1 MEPRSPVLRHVRI
14 HTIAVLTTVYT
25 LNVLDRFILGILLP
39 YIKREMDL
47 DDTLLGLLTGPAFA
61 IFYATMSLPIA
72 RLSDRYTR
80 KYIIAVCLF
89 LFSLMTLLCGFATGF
104 WHLFLARIGVG
115 VGEAGTMPAST
126 SMVADLYPKER
137 RASAMAWLSFG
148 ANIGAMLAFIVG
160 GVIAAQYGWRMGF
173 FIVGIPGILF
183 SLYILIGLREPAR
196 GSMEANTPQATTTPP
211 FAACLGFLRQQRA
224 YWMLTMGFAL
234 LVAVS
239 SANMVWLASFFE
251 RSHGLST
258 ATSGPVIGLAFGLG
272 GAFGT
277 IFVGGY
283 ISDRVSRDDI
293 SKSLSVIAIG
303 AIVLAIG
310 LLLIL
315 LAPTGT
321 LALTAIAIPGL
332 LGIFFQGPLIALTL
346 AVSPLSMRATA
357 NAICLF
363 LVSMVGYGL
372 GPPLVGI
379 VSDHLNPSYGDD
391 ALRMALFSMPA
402 LCIIAAGICVA
413 TRRPLL
419 DNIERAERFTG

>member
-1 MEPRSPVLRHVRI
+1 MEPSSSVLRRLRI
-14 HTIAVLTTVYT
+14 HTIAILTTVYA

-47 DDTLLGLLTGPAFA
+47 DDTMLGLLTGPAFA

-72 RLSDRYTR
+72 RLSDRYAR

-89 LFSLMTLLCGFATGF
+89 LFSLMTLLCGLATGF

-115 VGEAGTMPAST
+115 IGEAGTMPASA
-126 SMVADLYPKER
+126 SMVADLYPKDQ
-137 RASAMAWLSFG
+137 RASAMALLSFG
-148 ANIGAMLAFIVG
+148 ANIGAMAAFILG
-160 GVIAAQYGWRMGF
+160 GIVAAQYGWRMGF
-173 FIVGIPGILF
+173 FIVAIPGLLF
-183 SLYILIGLREPAR
+183 SIYVLVGLREPER
-196 GSMEANTPQATTTPP
+196 GGMEAHPQPTAQATP
-211 FAACLGFLRQQRA
+211 FAACLSFLFQQKA
-224 YWMLTMGFAL
+224 YWLLTLGLAM

-258 ATSGPVIGLAFGLG
+258 ASSGPVIGLTFGLG

-277 IFVGGY
+277 VFIGGY
-283 ISDRVSRDDI
+283 ISDKVSQKDV
-293 SKSLSVIAIG
+293 SKSLLVVAVG
-303 AIVLAIG
+303 AIILAIG
-310 LLLIL
+310 LCLIL

-321 LALTAIAIPGL
+321 LALAAIAVPGL
-332 LGIFFQGPLIALTL
+332 LGIFFQGPLMALTL

-379 VSDHLNPSYGDD
+379 VSDHLHPSYGND
-391 ALRMALFSMPA
+391 ALGMALFSMPVI
-402 LCIIAAGICVA
+402 CIVAAGICLL

-419 DNIERAERFTG
+419 EDIERAERFTG